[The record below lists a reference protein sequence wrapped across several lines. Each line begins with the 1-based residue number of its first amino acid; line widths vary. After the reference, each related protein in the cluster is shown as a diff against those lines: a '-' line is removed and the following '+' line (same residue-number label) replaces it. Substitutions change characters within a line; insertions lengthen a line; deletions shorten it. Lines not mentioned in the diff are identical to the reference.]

1 VSNNGGAVILTGNF
15 PIPED
20 RRPLLQQL
28 VTELNREQLMFLS
41 GYFAGAAA
49 ASPAGIPAYQENLP
63 GAHARAPQ
71 PQLTSN
77 VSQFAPPAAAASA
90 AVSAA
95 PTLTVISASH
105 TGNGRKI
112 SEKLVAAV
120 QALGL
125 QARLVKA
132 GDYNPRDIAKE
143 KLLYVV
149 ISTHGDGDPPDEAR
163 AIYEFLGTKRAP
175 QLPELQYS
183 VLALGDTSYP
193 KFCEAGRV
201 VDERLA
207 KLGAKRLLP
216 RVDCDVDFEKLAQT
230 WVDDALARMREIKD
244 KLAPAGGQTG
254 SAIPTGVAPQA
265 APAPVAPEL
274 TRAHPATAE
283 VLANQRIVGRGALRE
298 VRHVEL
304 AFPGLG
310 NLYKPGDALGI
321 VHRNPDGAI
330 EAVLKATK
338 LDGAATVTHEGK
350 THTLVEWLRD
360 ERELTRIARPLLV
373 SVAKQAKVDIS
384 ELLNNAQAMAK
395 LTASCQVSD
404 VLASYPADWTPE
416 ALVGSLR
423 PVTGRV
429 YSIASSPAA
438 VGDEVH
444 LTVAVVGSDTDRKLL
459 AGAASNFVVNT
470 AVDSNVQVW
479 IEKNERFRVPADGS
493 RDIIMVGPGTG
504 IAPFR
509 GFVQEREATG
519 ATGKNWLFFGGRS
532 LYHDFLYQL
541 EWQQALKRKAL
552 HRVDVAFSRDQAEKI
567 YVQHRIKQAGKELF
581 SWLQNGAYF
590 YVCGDASAMAPDVNA
605 ALLDIV
611 REHGNMD
618 ADDAQSWMA
627 DLTADGRYLRDVY

>member
-1 VSNNGGAVILTGNF
+1 VSGAVILQGNF
-15 PIPED
+15 PIPDD
-20 RRPLLQQL
+20 RKQLLAQL
-28 VTELNREQLMFLS
+28 ATELNREQLLWLA

-49 ASPAGIPAYQENLP
+49 ATPSGNPAYQDALP
-63 GAHARAPQ
+63 GAQMQRVAQQASVATHTPGA
-71 PQLTSN
+71 
-77 VSQFAPPAAAASA
+77 PAAAAA
-90 AVSAA
+90 AA
-95 PTLTVISASH
+95 PSLTIISASH

-112 SEKLVAAV
+112 SDKLLAAV
-120 QALGL
+120 QAAGVK
-125 QARLVKA
+125 ARVVKA
-132 GDYNPRDIAKE
+132 GDYQPREIAKE
-143 KLLYVV
+143 KLLYIV

-163 AIYEFLGTKRAP
+163 ALYEFLGTKRAP

-230 WVDDALARMREIKD
+230 WADDALARVREFAKANTPEGA
-244 KLAPAGGQTG
+244 AP
-254 SAIPTGVAPQA
+254 VAVVSA
-265 APAPVAPEL
+265 APAAPAVAEL
-274 TRAHPATAE
+274 TRAAPATAE

-298 VRHVEL
+298 VRHVEVS
-304 AFPGLG
+304 FPGLG

-321 VHRNPDGAI
+321 VHRNPEAAI
-330 EAVLKATK
+330 DAVLKATR
-338 LDGAATVTHEGK
+338 LDGAATVAHEGK
-350 THTLVEWLRD
+350 THTLLEWLRD

-373 SVAKQAKVDIS
+373 QVAKQAKVDIS
-384 ELLNNAQAMAK
+384 ELLANTQAMAK
-395 LTASCQVSD
+395 LTATCQVSD
-404 VLASYPADWTPE
+404 ILGSYPAEWTPE
-416 ALVGSLR
+416 SLVAALR

-444 LTVAVVGSDTDRKLL
+444 LTVAVVGSDTDRQLL

-470 AVDSNVQVW
+470 AVDSQVQVW
-479 IEKNERFRVPADGS
+479 IEKNDRFRVPADGS

-504 IAPFR
+504 VAPFR

-541 EWQQALKRKAL
+541 EWQQALKRKSL

-567 YVQHRIKQAGKELF
+567 YVQHRIRQAGKELF
-581 SWLQNGAYF
+581 AWLSGGAYF
-590 YVCGDASAMAPDVNA
+590 YVCGDASAMAPDVHA
-605 ALLDIV
+605 ALLDVV
-611 REHGNMD
+611 REQGNLD
-618 ADDAQSWMA
+618 ADDAQAWLA

>member
-1 VSNNGGAVILTGNF
+1 VSGGVVIQGNF
-15 PIPED
+15 PIPEE
-20 RRPLLQQL
+20 RRDQLQQL
-28 VTELNREQLMFLS
+28 ATELNREQLMWLS

-49 ASPAGIPAYQENLP
+49 AAPSSIPGFQNNLLG
-63 GAHARAPQ
+63 GAPARAQ
-71 PQLTSN
+71 I
-77 VSQFAPPAAAASA
+77 PAAATAAPASVAPMA
-90 AVSAA
+90 AAA
-95 PTLTVISASH
+95 AAPLPTLTIISASH

-112 SEKLVAAV
+112 SEKLMAAV
-120 QALGL
+120 QGIGM
-125 QARLVKA
+125 QARVVKA
-132 GDYNPRDIAKE
+132 GDYQPREIAKE
-143 KLLYVV
+143 KLLYVI

-163 AIYEFLGTKRAP
+163 GLYEFLGTKRAP
-175 QLPELQYS
+175 QLPDLQYS

-230 WVDDALARMREIKD
+230 WADDALARVREIKD
-244 KLAPAGGQTG
+244 KLTPAGGPI
-254 SAIPTGVAPQA
+254 ATGVVGQTTAAAA
-265 APAPVAPEL
+265 APVPEL
-274 TRAHPATAE
+274 TRAQPATAE

-321 VHRNPDGAI
+321 VHRNPEPAI
-330 EAVLKATK
+330 DAVLKATK
-338 LDGAATVTHEGK
+338 LDAAATVTHDGK
-350 THTLVEWLRD
+350 THTLLEWLRD
-360 ERELTRIARPLLV
+360 ERELTRIARPLLIQI
-373 SVAKQAKVDIS
+373 AKHANVDIS
-384 ELLNNAQAMAK
+384 ELLNNAPAMAK
-395 LTASCQVSD
+395 LTATCQVSD
-404 VLASYPADWTPE
+404 ILGTYPAEWTPE
-416 ALVGSLR
+416 ALVNVLR

-459 AGAASNFVVNT
+459 AGAASHFVVHT
-470 AVDSNVQVW
+470 PVDSNVQVW
-479 IEKNERFRVPADGS
+479 IEKNERFRVPADTS

-532 LYHDFLYQL
+532 LYTDFLYQL

-581 SWLQNGAYF
+581 AWLQNGAYF

-605 ALLDIV
+605 ALLDVV

-618 ADDAQSWMA
+618 ADDAQAWLA

>member
-1 VSNNGGAVILTGNF
+1 MSNGAVILTGNF

-49 ASPAGIPAYQENLP
+49 ASPAGIPAYTENVP
-63 GAHARAPQ
+63 GAHARASQ
-71 PQLTSN
+71 PQLAP
-77 VSQFAPPAAAASA
+77 VSAGVTPIGAAPAAAAA
-90 AVSAA
+90 AV
-95 PTLTVISASH
+95 PTLTIISASH

-112 SEKLVAAV
+112 SEKLLAAV
-120 QALGL
+120 QALGM
-125 QARLVKA
+125 QARMVKA

-143 KLLYVV
+143 KLLYIV

-163 AIYEFLGTKRAP
+163 ALYEFLGTKRAP

-230 WVDDALARMREIKD
+230 WADDALARARELKD
-244 KLAPAGGQTG
+244 KFAPAPGPLV
-254 SAIPTGVAPQA
+254 AGVAPAA
-265 APAPVAPEL
+265 APAPAAPEI
-274 TRAHPATAE
+274 TRANPVTAE
-283 VLANQRIVGRGALRE
+283 VLANQRIVGRKALRE

-304 AFPGLG
+304 AMPGLG

-321 VHRNPDGAI
+321 VHRNPESAI
-330 EAVLKATK
+330 DAVLRAAK
-338 LDGAATVTHEGK
+338 LDGAASVAHEGK
-350 THTLVEWLRD
+350 TRTLYEWLRD
-360 ERELTRIARPLLV
+360 DRELTRIARPLLTQ
-373 SVAKQAKVDIS
+373 VAKQAKVDIG
-384 ELLNNAQAMAK
+384 ELLSNADAMAK
-395 LTASCQVSD
+395 LTANCQVSD
-404 VLASYPADWTPE
+404 VLASYPAEWTPE
-416 ALVGSLR
+416 ALVAALR

-438 VGDEVH
+438 VGDEAH

-459 AGAASNFVVNT
+459 AGAASKFVVDT
-470 AVDSNVQVW
+470 AVDANVQIW
-479 IEKNERFRVPADGS
+479 IEKNDRFRVPADGS

-504 IAPFR
+504 VAPFR
-509 GFVQEREATG
+509 GFVQEREAAG
-519 ATGKNWLFFGGRS
+519 ASGRNWLFFGGRS

-581 SWLQNGAYF
+581 AWLQGGAYL
-590 YVCGDASAMAPDVNA
+590 YVCGDASSMAPDVHA
-605 ALLDIV
+605 ALLDV
-611 REHGNMD
+611 VHEHGGMD
-618 ADDAQSWMA
+618 ADDAQSWVA

>member
-1 VSNNGGAVILTGNF
+1 MSSAVVIQGNF

-20 RRPLLQQL
+20 RRDQLQQL
-28 VTELNREQLMFLS
+28 ATELNREQLMWLS

-49 ASPAGIPAYQENLP
+49 AAPSSIPGFQANLLGGQARAQLAP
-63 GAHARAPQ
+63 SAAHAAP
-71 PQLTSN
+71 TA
-77 VSQFAPPAAAASA
+77 FAPAAAAA
-90 AVSAA
+90 AA
-95 PTLTVISASH
+95 PSLTIISASH

-112 SEKLVAAV
+112 CEKLSAAV
-120 QALGL
+120 QALGM
-125 QARLVKA
+125 QARVIKA
-132 GDYNPRDIAKE
+132 GDYQPREIAKE

-163 AIYEFLGTKRAP
+163 GLYEFLGTKRAP
-175 QLPELQYS
+175 QLPDLQYS

-230 WVDDALARMREIKD
+230 WADDALARVREIKD
-244 KLAPAGGQTG
+244 KFAPSSGA
-254 SAIPTGVAPQA
+254 AAAAA
-265 APAPVAPEL
+265 APAAAPVESIPEL
-274 TRAHPATAE
+274 TRAQPATAE

-304 AFPGLG
+304 SFPGLG
-310 NLYKPGDALGI
+310 KLYNPGDALGI
-321 VHRNPDGAI
+321 VHRNPEPAI
-330 EAVLKATK
+330 DAVLKATK
-338 LDGAATVTHEGK
+338 LDAAASVTHEGK
-350 THTLVEWLRD
+350 THTLLEWLRD

-373 SVAKQAKVDIS
+373 QVAKHANVDIS
-384 ELLNNAQAMAK
+384 ELLGNAQAMAK
-395 LTASCQVSD
+395 LTATCQVSD
-404 VLASYPADWTPE
+404 ILGSYPADWTPD
-416 ALVGSLR
+416 ALVNVLR

-459 AGAASNFVVNT
+459 AGAASHFVVHT
-470 AVDSNVQVW
+470 PVDSQVQVW
-479 IEKNERFRVPADGS
+479 IEKNERFRVPADGA

-509 GFVQEREATG
+509 GFLQEREAAG

-541 EWQQALKRKAL
+541 EWQQALKRKSL

-581 SWLQNGAYF
+581 AWLSNGAYF

-605 ALLDIV
+605 ALIDVV

-618 ADDAQSWMA
+618 ADDAQAWLA

>member
-1 VSNNGGAVILTGNF
+1 VILQGNF
-15 PIPED
+15 PIPEE
-20 RRPLLQQL
+20 RRDQLQQL
-28 VTELNREQLMFLS
+28 ATELNREQLMWLS

-49 ASPAGIPAYQENLP
+49 AAPSSIPGFHPNLM
-63 GAHARAPQ
+63 GAQARA
-71 PQLTSN
+71 QLASAAAPAA
-77 VSQFAPPAAAASA
+77 FAPAAAAA
-90 AVSAA
+90 AVAL
-95 PTLTVISASH
+95 PTLTIISASH

-112 SEKLVAAV
+112 SEKLLAAV
-120 QALGL
+120 QALGM
-125 QARLVKA
+125 QARMIKA
-132 GDYNPRDIAKE
+132 GDYQAREIAKE

-163 AIYEFLGTKRAP
+163 GLYEFLGTKRAP

-183 VLALGDTSYP
+183 ILALGDTSYP

-201 VDERLA
+201 MDERLA

-230 WVDDALARMREIKD
+230 WADDALARVREFKE
-244 KLAPAGGQTG
+244 KHAPATG
-254 SAIPTGVAPQA
+254 IATGVAQTT
-265 APAPVAPEL
+265 APAAAIPEL
-274 TRAHPATAE
+274 TRANPATAE

-310 NLYKPGDALGI
+310 NLYRAGDALGI
-321 VHRNPDGAI
+321 VHRNPEPAI
-330 EAVLKATK
+330 DAVLKATR
-338 LDGAATVTHEGK
+338 LDAAATVTHDGK
-350 THTLVEWLRD
+350 THTLLEWLRD
-360 ERELTRIARPLLV
+360 ERELTRIARPLLIQ
-373 SVAKQAKVDIS
+373 VAKQANVDIS
-384 ELLNNAQAMAK
+384 ELLANAPAMAK
-395 LTASCQVSD
+395 LTSSCQVSD
-404 VLASYPADWTPE
+404 VLGSYPADWTPE
-416 ALVGSLR
+416 ALVSALR

-429 YSIASSPAA
+429 YSIASSPAV
-438 VGDEVH
+438 VGDEAH

-459 AGAASNFVVNT
+459 AGAASHFVVNT

-493 RDIIMVGPGTG
+493 RDVIMVGPGTG

-509 GFVQEREATG
+509 GFVQEREAAG
-519 ATGKNWLFFGGRS
+519 ASGRNWVFYGGRS

-541 EWQQALKRKAL
+541 EWQQALKRKSV

-567 YVQHRIKQAGKELF
+567 YVQHRIRQAGKELF
-581 SWLQNGAYF
+581 AWLSNGAYF

-605 ALLDIV
+605 ALLDV
-611 REHGNMD
+611 AREHGNMD
-618 ADDAQSWMA
+618 ADDAQGWVA

>member
-1 VSNNGGAVILTGNF
+1 MSGGVVIQGNF
-15 PIPED
+15 PIPDD
-20 RRPLLQQL
+20 RRDQLQQL
-28 VTELNREQLMFLS
+28 ATELNREQLMWLS

-49 ASPAGIPAYQENLP
+49 AAPSSIPGFQGNLLGAQQRAQLAPASAS
-63 GAHARAPQ
+63 ATVAP
-71 PQLTSN
+71 
-77 VSQFAPPAAAASA
+77 VAAAAA
-90 AVSAA
+90 APV
-95 PTLTVISASH
+95 PTLTIISASH

-112 SEKLVAAV
+112 CEKLAAAV
-120 QALGL
+120 QAAGV
-125 QARLVKA
+125 QSRVVKA
-132 GDYNPRDIAKE
+132 GDYQPREIAKE

-163 AIYEFLGTKRAP
+163 AFYEYLGSKRAP
-175 QLPELQYS
+175 QLPELSYS

-230 WVDDALARMREIKD
+230 WADDALARMREFKE
-244 KLAPAGGQTG
+244 KSAPA
-254 SAIPTGVAPQA
+254 APVATGVAQAHA
-265 APAPVAPEL
+265 APAVPEL
-274 TRAHPATAE
+274 HRANPATAE

-310 NLYKPGDALGI
+310 NLYKAGDALGI
-321 VHRNPDGAI
+321 VHRNPDAAI
-330 EAVLKATK
+330 DAVLKATR
-338 LDGAATVTHEGK
+338 LDAAATVTHDGK
-350 THTLVEWLRD
+350 THTLLEWLRD

-373 SVAKQAKVDIS
+373 QVAKQANVDIS
-384 ELLNNAQAMAK
+384 ELLANAPAMAK
-395 LTASCQVSD
+395 LTATCQVSD
-404 VLASYPADWTPE
+404 VLGSYPAEWTAD
-416 ALVGSLR
+416 ALVSALR
-423 PVTGRV
+423 PVSGRV

-438 VGDEVH
+438 VGDEAH
-444 LTVAVVGSDTDRKLL
+444 ITVAVVGSDTDRKLL

-470 AVDSNVQVW
+470 PADSNVQVW
-479 IEKNERFRVPADGS
+479 IERNDRFRVPADGS

-504 IAPFR
+504 VAPFR
-509 GFVQEREATG
+509 GFVQEREAAG
-519 ATGKNWLFFGGRS
+519 ASGRNWLFFGGRS

-541 EWQQALKRKAL
+541 EWQQALKRKSL

-567 YVQHRIKQAGKELF
+567 YVQHRIRQAGKELF
-581 SWLQNGAYF
+581 AWLSNGAYF

-605 ALLDIV
+605 ALLDVV
-611 REHGNMD
+611 REQGNMD
-618 ADDAQSWMA
+618 ADDAQAWVS

>member
-1 VSNNGGAVILTGNF
+1 VSGGVVIQGNF
-15 PIPED
+15 PIPEE
-20 RRPLLQQL
+20 RRDQLQQL
-28 VTELNREQLMFLS
+28 ATELNREQLMWLS

-49 ASPAGIPAYQENLP
+49 AAPSSIPGFQNNLL
-63 GAHARAPQ
+63 GGQARAQ
-71 PQLTSN
+71 QLASAAAPAA
-77 VSQFAPPAAAASA
+77 FAPAAAAA
-90 AVSAA
+90 AA
-95 PTLTVISASH
+95 PLPTVTIISASH

-112 SEKLVAAV
+112 SEKLTAAV

-125 QARLVKA
+125 QARMIKA
-132 GDYNPRDIAKE
+132 GDYQPREIAKE

-163 AIYEFLGTKRAP
+163 GLYEFLGTKRAP

-201 VDERLA
+201 IDERLA

-230 WVDDALARMREIKD
+230 WADDALARVREFKE
-244 KLAPAGGQTG
+244 KHAPASGV
-254 SAIPTGVAPQA
+254 ATGVAA
-265 APAPVAPEL
+265 AAPVAAVAEL
-274 TRAHPATAE
+274 TRANPATAE

-304 AFPGLG
+304 SFPGLG
-310 NLYKPGDALGI
+310 NLYKAGDALGI
-321 VHRNPDGAI
+321 VHRNPEPAI
-330 EAVLKATK
+330 DAVLKATR
-338 LDGAATVTHEGK
+338 LDAAASVTHEGK
-350 THTLVEWLRD
+350 THTLLEWLRD

-373 SVAKQAKVDIS
+373 QVAKHANVDIS
-384 ELLNNAQAMAK
+384 ELLGNAQAMAK
-395 LTASCQVSD
+395 LTATCQVSD
-404 VLASYPADWTPE
+404 ILGTYPADWTAE
-416 ALVGSLR
+416 ALVNVLR

-438 VGDEVH
+438 VGDEAH

-459 AGAASNFVVNT
+459 AGAASHFVVHT
-470 AVDSNVQVW
+470 PVDSNVQVW
-479 IEKNERFRVPADGS
+479 IEKNERFRVPADGA

-504 IAPFR
+504 VAPFR
-509 GFVQEREATG
+509 GFVQEREAAG

-541 EWQQALKRKAL
+541 EWQQALKRKSV

-581 SWLQNGAYF
+581 AWLSNGAYF

-605 ALLDIV
+605 ALLDV
-611 REHGNMD
+611 AREHGNMD
-618 ADDAQSWMA
+618 ADDAQSWVA

>member
-1 VSNNGGAVILTGNF
+1 MSGGVVIQGNF
-15 PIPED
+15 PIPEE
-20 RRPLLQQL
+20 RRDQLQQL
-28 VTELNREQLMFLS
+28 TTELNREQLMWLS

-49 ASPAGIPAYQENLP
+49 AAPSSIPGFQSNLLSGAQARAQHAPAGSPAAV
-63 GAHARAPQ
+63 API
-71 PQLTSN
+71 
-77 VSQFAPPAAAASA
+77 APAAAAAS
-90 AVSAA
+90 V
-95 PTLTVISASH
+95 PTLTILSASH

-112 SEKLVAAV
+112 SEKLLAAV
-120 QALGL
+120 QALGM
-125 QARLVKA
+125 QARVVKA
-132 GDYNPRDIAKE
+132 GDYQPREIAKE

-163 AIYEFLGTKRAP
+163 ALYEFLGTKRAP

-230 WVDDALARMREIKD
+230 WADDALARVREIKD
-244 KLAPAGGQTG
+244 KFAPAGGAAAP
-254 SAIPTGVAPQA
+254 SAFA
-265 APAPVAPEL
+265 APAAQAPAVPEL
-274 TRAHPATAE
+274 TRAQPATAE
-283 VLANQRIVGRGALRE
+283 VLANQRIVGRQALRE

-321 VHRNPDGAI
+321 VHRNPDSAI
-330 EAVLKATK
+330 DAVLQATK
-338 LDGAATVTHEGK
+338 LDGGATVAHEGK
-350 THTLVEWLRD
+350 THTLLEWLRD

-373 SVAKQAKVDIS
+373 QVAKHANVDIT
-384 ELLNNAQAMAK
+384 ELLGNAEAMAK
-395 LTASCQVSD
+395 LTANCQVSD
-404 VLASYPADWTPE
+404 VLASYPAEWTPE
-416 ALVGSLR
+416 ALVGALR

-438 VGDEVH
+438 VGDEAH

-459 AGAASNFVVNT
+459 SGAASHFVVNT

-479 IEKNERFRVPADGS
+479 IEKNDRFRVPADGA

-504 IAPFR
+504 VAPFR

-541 EWQQALKRKAL
+541 EWQQALRRKSL

-581 SWLQNGAYF
+581 AWLSNGAYF
-590 YVCGDASAMAPDVNA
+590 YVCGDASSMAPDVNT
-605 ALLDIV
+605 ALLEV
-611 REHGNMD
+611 VSEHGGMD
-618 ADDAQSWMA
+618 KDDAQAWLA

>member
-1 VSNNGGAVILTGNF
+1 MSNGGAVILTGNF

-49 ASPAGIPAYQENLP
+49 ASPAGIPAYTENLP

-71 PQLTSN
+71 PQLSPVPAGVTPI
-77 VSQFAPPAAAASA
+77 APAAAATPA
-90 AVSAA
+90 LA
-95 PTLTVISASH
+95 LTVISASH

-120 QALGL
+120 QALGVP
-125 QARLVKA
+125 ARMVKA
-132 GDYNPRDIAKE
+132 GDFNPRELAKE
-143 KLLYVV
+143 KLLYIV

-163 AIYEFLGTKRAP
+163 ALYEFLGTKRAP

-193 KFCEAGRV
+193 KFCEAGRI

-207 KLGAKRLLP
+207 KLGAKRILP

-230 WVDDALARMREIKD
+230 WADDALARVRDLKA
-244 KLAPAGGQTG
+244 KSAPAPAQAFTTG
-254 SAIPTGVAPQA
+254 YAQPAA
-265 APAPVAPEL
+265 APARAEITRSNPVV
-274 TRAHPATAE
+274 AE

-298 VRHVEL
+298 VRHVEI
-304 AFPGLG
+304 AMPGLG
-310 NLYKPGDALGI
+310 NFYQPGDALGI
-321 VHRNPDGAI
+321 IHRNPDAAI

-338 LDGAATVTHEGK
+338 LDGSATVTHDGK
-350 THTLVEWLRD
+350 AHTLHEWLRD

-373 SVAKQAKVDIS
+373 QVAKQANADITP
-384 ELLNNAQAMAK
+384 LLGNAQAMAA
-395 LTASCQVSD
+395 LTANCQVSD
-404 VLASYPADWTPE
+404 VLSSYPAEWTPE
-416 ALVGSLR
+416 ALVAALR

-438 VGDEVH
+438 VGDEAH

-459 AGAASNFVVNT
+459 SGAASNYVVNT
-470 AVDSNVQVW
+470 AVDANVSIW
-479 IEKNERFRVPADGS
+479 IERNERFRVPADTS
-493 RDIIMVGPGTG
+493 RDMIMVGPGTG
-504 IAPFR
+504 VAPFR
-509 GFVQEREATG
+509 GFLQEREATG

-541 EWQQALKRKAL
+541 EWQQALKRKSL
-552 HRVDVAFSRDQAEKI
+552 HRVDVAFSRDQVEKI

-581 SWLQNGAYF
+581 AWLQNGAYF
-590 YVCGDASAMAPDVNA
+590 YVCGDATSMAPDVHA
-605 ALLDIV
+605 ALLDV
-611 REHGNMD
+611 AREHGGLD
-618 ADDAQSWMA
+618 ADDAQSWVA

>member
-1 VSNNGGAVILTGNF
+1 MSSAVILQGNF
-15 PIPED
+15 PIPDD
-20 RRPLLQQL
+20 RRDQLQQL
-28 VTELNREQLMFLS
+28 ATELNREQLMWLS

-49 ASPAGIPAYQENLP
+49 AAPSSIPGFQNNLL
-63 GAHARAPQ
+63 GGQARA
-71 PQLTSN
+71 QLASAAAPAA
-77 VSQFAPPAAAASA
+77 FAPATAAAAA
-90 AVSAA
+90 PL
-95 PTLTVISASH
+95 PTLTIISASH

-112 SEKLVAAV
+112 CEKLLAAV
-120 QALGL
+120 QALGM
-125 QARLVKA
+125 QARMIKA
-132 GDYNPRDIAKE
+132 GDYQAREIAKE

-163 AIYEFLGTKRAP
+163 GLYEFLGTKRAP

-201 VDERLA
+201 IDERLA

-230 WVDDALARMREIKD
+230 WADDALARVREYKE
-244 KLAPAGGQTG
+244 KHAPA
-254 SAIPTGVAPQA
+254 ANVATGVSQTT
-265 APAPVAPEL
+265 APAAAVPEL
-274 TRAHPATAE
+274 TRANPATAE

-304 AFPGLG
+304 SFPGLG

-321 VHRNPDGAI
+321 VHRNPEPAI
-330 EAVLKATK
+330 DAVLKATK
-338 LDGAATVTHEGK
+338 LDAAAQVTHDGK
-350 THTLVEWLRD
+350 THTLLEWLRD

-373 SVAKQAKVDIS
+373 QVAKHANVDIS
-384 ELLNNAQAMAK
+384 ELLANTQAMAK
-395 LTASCQVSD
+395 LTATCQVSD
-404 VLASYPADWTPE
+404 ILGTYPADWTAE
-416 ALVGSLR
+416 ALVNVLR

-459 AGAASNFVVNT
+459 AGAASHFVVHT
-470 AVDSNVQVW
+470 PVDSNVQVW

-509 GFVQEREATG
+509 GFVQEREAAG

-541 EWQQALKRKAL
+541 EWQQALKRKSL

-581 SWLQNGAYF
+581 AWLSNGAYF

-605 ALLDIV
+605 ALLDV
-611 REHGNMD
+611 AREHGNMD
-618 ADDAQSWMA
+618 ADDAQSWVA

>member
-1 VSNNGGAVILTGNF
+1 MSSGVVIQGNF
-15 PIPED
+15 PIPEE
-20 RRPLLQQL
+20 RRDQLQQL
-28 VTELNREQLMFLS
+28 TTELNREQLMWLS

-49 ASPAGIPAYQENLP
+49 AAPSSIPAFQNNLL
-63 GAHARAPQ
+63 GGQARTQHAAP
-71 PQLTSN
+71 N
-77 VSQFAPPAAAASA
+77 APAAVAPIAPAAAAV
-90 AVSAA
+90 AV
-95 PTLTVISASH
+95 PTLTIISASH

-112 SEKLVAAV
+112 SDKLLAAV
-120 QALGL
+120 QALGM
-125 QARLVKA
+125 QARVVKA
-132 GDYNPRDIAKE
+132 GDYQPREIAKE
-143 KLLYVV
+143 KLLYIV

-163 AIYEFLGTKRAP
+163 ALYEFLGTKRAP
-175 QLPELQYS
+175 QLPELQYA

-230 WVDDALARMREIKD
+230 WADDALARAKELKD
-244 KLAPAGGQTG
+244 KFAPAPGAAAVVQT
-254 SAIPTGVAPQA
+254 A
-265 APAPVAPEL
+265 APAEATPEL
-274 TRAHPATAE
+274 TRANPATAE
-283 VLANQRIVGRGALRE
+283 VLANQRIVGRQALRE

-321 VHRNPDGAI
+321 VHRNPEPAI
-330 EAVLKATK
+330 DAVLKATK
-338 LDGAATVTHEGK
+338 LDGAATVSHDGK
-350 THTLVEWLRD
+350 THTLLEWLRD
-360 ERELTRIARPLLV
+360 ERELTRIARPLLI
-373 SVAKQAKVDIS
+373 SVAKQANADIS
-384 ELLNNAQAMAK
+384 QLLGNAQAMAA
-395 LTASCQVSD
+395 LTANCQVSD
-404 VLASYPADWTPE
+404 VLASYPAEWTPE
-416 ALVGSLR
+416 ALVNALR

-459 AGAASNFVVNT
+459 SGAASHFVVNT
-470 AVDSNVQVW
+470 AVDANVQVW

-532 LYHDFLYQL
+532 LYQDFLYQL

-567 YVQHRIKQAGKELF
+567 YVQHRIRQAGKELF
-581 SWLQNGAYF
+581 AWLSNGAYF

-605 ALLDIV
+605 ALTDVV

-618 ADDAQSWMA
+618 ADDAQAWLA

>member
-1 VSNNGGAVILTGNF
+1 MSGAVVIQGNF

-20 RRPLLQQL
+20 RRDQLQQL
-28 VTELNREQLMFLS
+28 ATELNREQLMWLS

-49 ASPAGIPAYQENLP
+49 AAPSSIPAFQSNLL
-63 GAHARAPQ
+63 GGQARAAHPAAT
-71 PQLTSN
+71 P
-77 VSQFAPPAAAASA
+77 APVAPIANAPAAAPAL
-90 AVSAA
+90 
-95 PTLTVISASH
+95 PTVTILSASH

-112 SEKLVAAV
+112 SEKLLAAV
-120 QALGL
+120 QAAGMP
-125 QARLVKA
+125 ARMIKA
-132 GDYNPRDIAKE
+132 GDYQPREIAKE

-163 AIYEFLGTKRAP
+163 GLYEFLGTKRAP

-193 KFCEAGRV
+193 KFCEAGRI

-216 RVDCDVDFEKLAQT
+216 RVDCDVDFEKLAKT
-230 WVDDALARMREIKD
+230 WSDDALARVRDIAE
-244 KLAPAGGQTG
+244 KLRPAGAVT
-254 SAIPTGVAPQA
+254 AAAPMVAAAA
-265 APAPVAPEL
+265 APAMPEL
-274 TRAHPATAE
+274 TRAQPATAE

-321 VHRNPDGAI
+321 VHRNPDSAI
-330 EAVLKATK
+330 DAVLKATK
-338 LDGAATVTHEGK
+338 LDGGATVSHDGK
-350 THTLVEWLRD
+350 THTLAEWLRD
-360 ERELTRIARPLLV
+360 DRELTRIARPLLQA
-373 SVAKQAKVDIS
+373 VAAHAKVDIG
-384 ELLNNAQAMAK
+384 ELLANSAAMAK
-395 LTASCQVSD
+395 LTATCQVSD

-416 ALVGSLR
+416 ALIGVLR

-438 VGDEVH
+438 VGDEAH
-444 LTVAVVGSDTDRKLL
+444 LTVAIVGSDTDRKLL

-470 AVDSNVQVW
+470 PVDSNVQVW
-479 IEKNERFRVPADGS
+479 IERNDRFRVPADGS
-493 RDIIMVGPGTG
+493 RDIIMIGPGTG
-504 IAPFR
+504 VAPFR

-519 ATGKNWLFFGGRS
+519 ASGRNWLFYGGRS

-552 HRVDVAFSRDQAEKI
+552 HRVDVAFSRDQREKI
-567 YVQHRIKQAGKELF
+567 YVQHRLKEAGKELF
-581 SWLQNGAYF
+581 AWLSNGAYL

-605 ALLDIV
+605 ALLDVV
-611 REHGNMD
+611 REHGGMD
-618 ADDAQSWMA
+618 ADDAQAWLA